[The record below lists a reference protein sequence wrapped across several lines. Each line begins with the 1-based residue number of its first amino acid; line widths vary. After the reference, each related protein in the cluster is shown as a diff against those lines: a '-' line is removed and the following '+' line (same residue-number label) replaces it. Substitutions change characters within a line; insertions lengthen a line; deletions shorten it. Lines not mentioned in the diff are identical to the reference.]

1 MVKNKPACSPRARRW
16 GICGTALLSVL
27 GVLCISVSALLWYF
41 QYNRS
46 DVLDS
51 LTDEQLGISEEI
63 SDELSKDVTNIA
75 LFGIDTR
82 NLSSF
87 KGRSDSIII
96 LTLDHKTGSVKL
108 TSILRDT
115 LVPVEGRGV
124 QKINAA
130 YAYGGPQLAIKTLNL
145 AFNLNIRDYA
155 TVNFAGMADIID
167 AIGGV
172 QVTLTEAE
180 RQSVNASV
188 NAMKITSG
196 AAYEPIEAT
205 GKQLLNGAQA
215 VAFARI
221 RKTKTSDGVR
231 DDYGRTDRQ
240 RYVLEQ
246 LFNKALTLDMAKYPS
261 FIKQLLPHME
271 TSLSYSEI
279 LEMSTILAKKPSF
292 AEARIPYDYSM
303 YIPVKDYPSSVGSVK
318 YYSFD
323 YAADMVHAFIY
334 DGIAP
339 VDYAVTHPN
348 DTTPWYTDWVNGKW
362 HL

>member
-1 MVKNKPACSPRARRW
+1 MAKSKSDCSPRTRRW
-16 GICGTALLSVL
+16 AICGTTLLSVL
-27 GVLCISVSALLWYF
+27 GVLCISVSTLLWYF
-41 QYNRS
+41 QYNRNNT
-46 DVLDS
+46 LDG
-51 LTDEQLGISEEI
+51 LTDIDLGIVEEPQ
-63 SDELSKDVTNIA
+63 KDITNIA

-96 LTLDHKTGSVKL
+96 LSIDHESGALKL

-115 LVPVEGRGV
+115 LVPLEGYGV

-130 YAYGGPQLAIKTLNL
+130 YSYGGPQLAIKTLNL

-167 AIGGV
+167 AVGGV

-180 RQSVNASV
+180 LQSVNASM
-188 NAMKITSG
+188 NTLAITSG
-196 AAYEPIEAT
+196 TTFTPIETAGT
-205 GKQLLNGAQA
+205 HTLNGAQA
-215 VAFARI
+215 VTFARI
-221 RKTKTSDGVR
+221 RKTQTIDGVR

-240 RYVLEQ
+240 RYILEQ
-246 LFNKALTLDMAKYPS
+246 LFNKALTMDVVKYPS
-261 FIKQLLPHME
+261 FIKQLLPYME

-279 LEMSTILAKKPSF
+279 LEMSTILMQKPSF
-292 AEARIPYDYSM
+292 AEARIPYDYNM
-303 YIPVKDYPSSVGSVK
+303 YIPTKDYPSSVGSVK
-318 YYSFD
+318 YYNLD

-334 DGIAP
+334 ESISPADFA
-339 VDYAVTHPN
+339 ATHPN

-362 HL
+362 TL